1 MKPRGTVILTFV
13 NWVYKGLTGIFF
25 YEDTYE
31 EIKLALK
38 NNLLN
43 SGSDIFQA
51 N

>member
-1 MKPRGTVILTFV
+1 MKPWGSVILTFV
-13 NWVYKGLTGIFF
+13 NWVYKEPTGIFF
-25 YEDTYE
+25 YEETYE

-38 NNLLN
+38 DNLLN